1 MQDPNPTRHLHL
13 RLYLHCRPDPIPTAT
28 LYGSHCAHRLWGHQR
43 ERLNS
48 KSGRH
53 VLGPTRVDGTGGY
66 EHEPD
71 PGTRIEEL
79 ECAVVVSEGG
89 FVWVP
94 NGDVLGESEVN
105 GGGVVRDGEG
115 REVDG
120 VNGDFGVVGFEDSE
134 VNDEDDDDNED
145 EEDCGDYARS

>member
-1 MQDPNPTRHLHL
+1 M
-13 RLYLHCRPDPIPTAT
+13 
-28 LYGSHCAHRLWGHQR
+28 
-43 ERLNS
+43 
-48 KSGRH
+48 
-53 VLGPTRVDGTGGY
+53 
-66 EHEPD
+66 
-71 PGTRIEEL
+71 
-79 ECAVVVSEGG
+79 SEGG

-145 EEDCGDYARS
+145 EEDCGDYA